1 MDSFGNGGRPLLEP
15 PPLQATHRRQPLR
28 ATVTRARLTLGL
40 RSAAANRSLR
50 AGRRTPSLLESSEVR
65 VTVLGLS
72 GGYPAPGFACSGYL
86 VEAGDTRVW
95 MDAGSGTL
103 SRLLGQCSLADLT
116 AVLIS
121 HLHAD
126 HWTDLPLAL
135 HTLRF
140 AFEREAPLAVYGPSG
155 WMAAMGIV
163 AEWAREDD
171 PVFVPHE
178 LRERETIEIGGLAVE
193 PIGVVHSD
201 LETFGFRI
209 SGEGRTLAYSA
220 DSAPCPPL
228 DELAHDADLFICEA
242 LAPVDESEMHLSGRE
257 AGSIAA
263 RSGTRRL
270 LVTHL
275 VPGAKRDEVL
285 AAASD
290 AFGGRVE
297 LAVEGLSVEV

>member
-163 AEWAREDD
+163 
-171 PVFVPHE
+171 
-178 LRERETIEIGGLAVE
+178 VE